1 MRKVIFICQGNI
13 CRSPLAMFLLRFRL
27 KELGL
32 ENEYQVTSAGLESST
47 AGEDM
52 YDLSKEQLNLHS
64 IPFGTHKAHKLTV
77 AEYVAA
83 DIVIV
88 MERYQKIYI
97 RRNMSSA
104 HIEKVHTL
112 LEYTDDKR
120 DIDDPFYTRDFVTAY
135 NDIAEGIEGFIN
147 KEVLKA

>member
-1 MRKVIFICQGNI
+1 MKKIIFICQGNI

-27 KELGL
+27 KGLGL
-32 ENEYQVTSAGLESST
+32 ENEYEVTSAGLESST

-52 YDLSKEQLNLHS
+52 YDLSKEQLDLHS
-64 IPFGTHKAHKLTV
+64 IPYGPHKAHKLAL
-77 AEYVAA
+77 AEYLAA
-83 DIVIV
+83 DYVLV

-104 HIEKVHTL
+104 RIEKVHTL
-112 LEYTDDKR
+112 LEYTDEKR

-135 NDIAEGIEGFIN
+135 SDIAKGIEGFLQ
-147 KEVLKA
+147 KEIIK